1 MVDFPN
7 RIQGIV
13 RGLRDAQFCYN
24 RRKVI
29 ELDILE
35 SQLNSGFIMKE
46 NSLVNPNDAYLTGQ
60 GRTLFVKQNAQMS
73 DVQRLESP
81 AIPPTTIQISEILA
95 KEMNFISGM
104 SEEAMGMAADDVSG
118 ILAMLRMK
126 AAVNSLEGVF
136 DQLDRSQQLLGRI
149 HMDYIQSNFTPG
161 KIKRI
166 LEGEEPADQ
175 FYNKAIGRYHV
186 AIEDGLNTSTQRQ
199 MQLMQMVQLK
209 TEAGIDFS
217 PEDMI
222 EASTLQ
228 NKTKI
233 LESMQQ
239 RNEQAQQQQQQVSQ
253 LQMREL
259 EAKIQNLEGQ
269 AEANR
274 GLGLERASRVEENS
288 ALATERR
295 AQAIRDQDDGLLSLV
310 RAMKEIESV
319 EIGHVTELF
328 QLSDM
333 LMARQNQEE
342 QQREPATD
350 KAAESIAAVSSQSR
364 QPQQQQGSF

>member
-1 MVDFPN
+1 
-7 RIQGIV
+7 
-13 RGLRDAQFCYN
+13 
-24 RRKVI
+24 
-29 ELDILE
+29 
-35 SQLNSGFIMKE
+35 
-46 NSLVNPNDAYLTGQ
+46 
-60 GRTLFVKQNAQMS
+60 
-73 DVQRLESP
+73 
-81 AIPPTTIQISEILA
+81 
-95 KEMNFISGM
+95 
-104 SEEAMGMAADDVSG
+104 
-118 ILAMLRMK
+118 
-126 AAVNSLEGVF
+126 
-136 DQLDRSQQLLGRI
+136 
-149 HMDYIQSNFTPG
+149 MDYIQSNFTPG

-175 FYNKAIGRYHV
+175 FYNKAFGRYHV